1 MFNFNDLKDY
11 TKVAQCSI
19 DEIAARVGIS
29 YDGLKRGL
37 QNESLSLRYVLP
49 LCQELHMTPNQFFGS
64 DAPAGDIVYGDQQKG
79 SKMKIKKDSPEL
91 AHAISILQDEL
102 KQKNEQL
109 AAKDRTIAEKDQ
121 QIADINKQLLSKI
134 LAL

>member
-1 MFNFNDLKDY
+1 MFTFSDLKRF
-11 TKVAQCSI
+11 TKKTKTNV
-19 DEIAARVGIS
+19 ENIASDLGLS
-29 YDGLKRGL
+29 YDGLKLGL
-37 QNESLSLRYVLP
+37 DQQTLKIQYVLP
-49 LCQELHMTPNQFFGS
+49 LCKILCISPDQFF
-64 DAPAGDIVYGDQQKG
+64 DVETPKGDIVYGDQQKG

-91 AHAISILQDEL
+91 AHAIEILQEEL
-102 KQKNEQL
+102 RQKNEQL